1 MLISILSRLISWNRG
16 RGKRGAGALEMAFI
30 LPAFLAG
37 TFGVVEF
44 GYLYFAH
51 STVNKAAEMGAR
63 FAVTG
68 EGEVEGNRVPLI
80 KENTKKLTEKLAGA
94 EASGSADPIKVF
106 VRSYPEI
113 TGMGSVRENDAG
125 EPCELVEVQVKYSY
139 KPMTLVMDP
148 FFPSGFTI
156 EGKKR
161 MINEPWL
168 PCDKE

>member
-1 MLISILSRLISWNRG
+1 MLNKILSRLVAYNK
-16 RGKRGAGALEMAFI
+16 KRGMRGIGAIEMAFV
-30 LPAFLAG
+30 LPLFLTA

-44 GYLYFAH
+44 GNLYFAH

-68 EGEVEGNRVPLI
+68 EGEIEGNRVVLI
-80 KENTKKLTEKLAGA
+80 KDATKRLTKKLPGG
-94 EASGSADPIKVF
+94 GSESSDAINIH

-113 TGMGSVRENDAG
+113 TAMGSARENDAG
-125 EPCELVEVQVKYSY
+125 KPCELVEVEVEYSY
-139 KPMTLVMDP
+139 RPMISLMKPL
-148 FFPSGFTI
+148 FPSDFAI